1 MSAAQ
6 GANPEPEYDVVI
18 VGAGMVGAVLSK
30 FLTQAGKKVLL
41 LEAGKSE
48 AQTYHGYQSYV
59 DRSYLLPGLPNAPYA
74 QNNESGMP
82 GIPFPADKES
92 DPTAWFNPAD
102 QYWLQKG
109 PVPFGSD
116 YARVLGGTS
125 LHWLGIAMRHVPR
138 DFELKERY
146 RHGLNWPLSYQ
157 ELEPYYRRAEYELGV
172 SADVQ
177 EQTYCGVT
185 FSDGYVFP
193 MESFP
198 MTYLDYALNE
208 DIKGMVFEDC
218 GETFPIQIVPVPQA
232 RNGDPNPD
240 ARINSMVAM
249 EGPLNWQAQH
259 PDREEYPDPPYQ
271 PIGNPSVRGVG
282 LGDRCEGNSSCIPI
296 CPVQAKYNSQKS
308 LMQAKQKH
316 LELKTQCV
324 ASRIIKDEHSELIS
338 GLEYIHYGVSPE
350 SPHTTHTVTAKI
362 YVIAAH
368 SVETA
373 KLCLMSDVANSS
385 DQMGRNLMDH
395 PYINFSGLYPRK
407 IWGYR
412 GPDVTGG
419 MPLMR
424 DGNFRSERAAFRT
437 DIGNWGWVFPKGSP
451 YKLVDDFVEKDGLY
465 GRKLREKLE
474 DEGPRHMR
482 IGYLI
487 EQLPDPNNRVTLA
500 DKEGNVERDALGLP
514 RPVIHYD
521 LDDYTLAGMAA
532 AKKLTEQIF
541 NTVGIE
547 MQPQSRG
554 SGTKVYHCKHDGK
567 TKAVSDDDKDK
578 DGKGARDNKQV
589 FQFFGSGHL
598 IGTHIMGR
606 DDQQDTTVV
615 NSWQQTH
622 DHENLFLAGCGSL
635 PTSATANPSLT
646 MTAMT
651 FRTLDKIL
659 EKLDSE
665 QPDSKGAQ
673 S

>member
-1 MSAAQ
+1 MSASGNSNDSMQSA
-6 GANPEPEYDVVI
+6 EYDVVI
-18 VGAGMVGAVLSK
+18 VGAGMVGAILSK
-30 FLTQAGKKVLL
+30 FLTQAGKKILV
-41 LEAGKSE
+41 LEAGKDE
-48 AQTYHGYQSYV
+48 AKTYHGYQSYV
-59 DRSYLLPGLPNAPYA
+59 DRSYQLPGLPNAPYP
-74 QNNESGMP
+74 QNDSAGMP
-82 GIPFPADKES
+82 GIPFPLNKES
-92 DPTAWFNPAD
+92 DPGAWFNPSD

-125 LHWLGIAMRHVPR
+125 MHWLGIAMRHVPS
-138 DFELKERY
+138 DFELKKKFN
-146 RHGLNWPLSYQ
+146 HGLDWPLDYDD
-157 ELEPYYRRAEYELGV
+157 LEPYYRRAEYEMGV
-172 SADVQ
+172 SANVQ
-177 EQTYCGVT
+177 EQTYLNVS
-185 FSDGYVFP
+185 FADGYVFP

-198 MTYLDYALNE
+198 MTYLDYCLNE
-208 DIKGMVFEDC
+208 DIEGMVFEDEC

-232 RNGDPNPD
+232 RNGEPNPE
-240 ARINSMVAM
+240 ARLNSMVAM
-249 EGPLNWQAQH
+249 EGPANWQAQH
-259 PDREEYPDPPYQ
+259 PDSKEFPDPPYK

-308 LMQAKQKH
+308 MVQSNPDN

-324 ASRIIKDEHSELIS
+324 ASLIIKDEQTGLIK

-350 SPHTTHTVTAKI
+350 SSHTKHTVTARL

-385 DQMGRNLMDH
+385 DQVGRNLMDH
-395 PYINFSGLYPRK
+395 PYINYSGLYPRK

-424 DGNFRSERAAFRT
+424 DGLFREDRAAFRT
-437 DIGNWGWVFPKGSP
+437 DIGNWGWVFPKGAP
-451 YKLVDDFVEKDGLY
+451 YSLVDEWVEKDGLY
-465 GRKLREKLE
+465 GRALREKLE

-500 DKEGNVERDALGLP
+500 DDEGVIQYDDLGLP

-521 LDDYTLAGMAA
+521 LDDYTLAGMDAA
-532 AKKLTEQIF
+532 HRLTEAIF
-541 NTVGIE
+541 EKAGIE

-554 SGTKVYHCKHDGK
+554 SGSKPYT
-567 TKAVSDDDKDK
+567 DKNGEQK
-578 DGKGARDNKQV
+578 V

-606 DDQQDTTVV
+606 DDEKDTTVV

-622 DHENLFLAGCGSL
+622 DHANLYLAGCGSL

-651 FRTLDKIL
+651 FRTLDHIL
-659 EKLDSE
+659 EQLDEPGELS
-665 QPDSKGAQ
+665 
-673 S
+673 

>member
-1 MSAAQ
+1 MSA
-6 GANPEPEYDVVI
+6 PEYDVVI
-18 VGAGMVGAVLSK
+18 VGAGMVGSVLAK
-30 FLTQAGKKVLL
+30 WLTQEGKKVLL
-41 LEAGKSE
+41 LEAGKAE
-48 AQTYHGYQSYV
+48 AQTYHGYQSFV
-59 DRSYLLPGLPNAPYA
+59 DRSYLLPGLPNAPYP
-74 QNNESGMP
+74 QNNDAGMP
-82 GIPFPADKES
+82 GIPFPANKES
-92 DPTAWFNPAD
+92 DPTAWFNPND

-109 PVPFGSD
+109 PVAFGSD

-125 LHWLGIAMRHVPR
+125 LHWLGIAMRHVPG
-138 DFELKERY
+138 DFELKTEY
-146 RHGLNWPLSYQ
+146 GQGLDWPVNYQ
-157 ELEPYYRRAEYELGV
+157 EMEPYYRRAEYEMGV
-172 SADVQ
+172 SADVD
-177 EQTYCGVT
+177 EQNYLDVE
-185 FSDGYVFP
+185 FAEGYVFP

-198 MTYLDYALNE
+198 MTYLDYALND
-208 DIKGMVFEDC
+208 DIRGLTYTEGD
-218 GETFPIQIVPVPQA
+218 ETFPIEIVPVPQA
-232 RNGDPNPD
+232 RNGTPNPD
-240 ARINSMVAM
+240 ARLNSMVAM
-249 EGPLNWQAQH
+249 EGPLNWQARH
-259 PDREEYPDPPYQ
+259 PDRDKNPDPHYAPL
-271 PIGNPSVRGVG
+271 GNPSVRGVG

-296 CPVQAKYNSQKS
+296 CPVQAKYNSGKS
-308 LMQAKQKH
+308 LVQAKQKN
-316 LELKTQCV
+316 LVLKTQCV
-324 ASRIIKDEHSELIS
+324 ASKIIKDEESSLIT

-350 SPHTTHTVTAKI
+350 SPHTKHTVTAHI

-368 SVETA
+368 AVETA

-424 DGNFRSERAAFRT
+424 DGKFRKDRAAFRT
-437 DIGNWGWVFPKGSP
+437 DIGNWGWVFPKGAP
-451 YKLVDDFVEKDGLY
+451 YSLVDEWVESGGLY
-465 GRKLREKLE
+465 GRALREKLE

-487 EQLPDPNNRVTLA
+487 EQLPDPNNRVTLE
-500 DKEGNVERDALGLP
+500 DEQGNVELDHLGLP

-521 LDDYTLAGMAA
+521 LDDYTLAGMDAA
-532 AKKLTEQIF
+532 ERLTDAIFKKAK
-541 NTVGIE
+541 IE
-547 MQPQSRG
+547 KQPQTRG
-554 SGTKVYHCKHDGK
+554 SGTKVYR
-567 TKAVSDDDKDK
+567 DKE
-578 DGKGARDNKQV
+578 GNKKV

-606 DDQQDTTVV
+606 DDQKDSTVV

-659 EKLDSE
+659 EQLGT
-665 QPDSKGAQ
+665 QGGA